1 MVFTVLSS
9 VPARPHLFA
18 GIVLLLAAT
27 ACPSQVQEP
36 SSSSPSSTLQETIAN
51 EVQEIKLD
59 TDQHRSDDHLGFL
72 WARLAANYR
81 LAGNFATSE
90 SAYFKALGLLDHGS
104 VARRNYGTTLD
115 NLAMLYLSYER
126 FDDAEKYLKRALEVR
141 KEVGLPLDLA
151 RTEQH
156 MSEMDLIRHNF
167 KEAENRAA
175 RALQTML
182 DQNDPNQLEIIAAL
196 NSLTYSRCMR
206 GHCEQGAMDALR
218 SLDTARS
225 AFGEDSVQAACALL
239 AVGFAEW
246 RLGRLEAADETM
258 RKAVNMM
265 KAHLPADNKTVLLAM
280 RQYRDYLRGVHR
292 EREAEDIDRDLLAAH
307 TREPVCPNCINVR
320 SLSNTLR

>member
-9 VPARPHLFA
+9 VPAGPRLFA
-18 GIVLLLAAT
+18 GIVVLLAAV

-36 SSSSPSSTLQETIAN
+36 SGPTSTLQETIAN
-51 EVQEIKLD
+51 EIQEIKRD
-59 TDQHRSDDHLGFL
+59 TDQHCSDNHLGFL
-72 WARLAANYR
+72 WARLAAKYR
-81 LAGNFATSE
+81 MAGDFAASE
-90 SAYFKALGLLDHGS
+90 SAYFKALGLLDHS
-104 VARRNYGTTLD
+104 LDARRNYATTLD
-115 NLAMLYLSYER
+115 NLAMLYFSYER

-141 KEVGLPLDLA
+141 KGLDLPLDQA

-156 MSEMDLIRHNF
+156 MSEMNLVRHNY

-182 DQNDPNQLEIIAAL
+182 DQNDPNQLDVVAAL

-206 GHCEQGAMDALR
+206 GHCEQGALDASR

-225 AFGEDSVQAACALL
+225 AFGEDSVPTACALL

-265 KAHLPADNKTVLLAM
+265 KAHLPPDSKTVVLAM
-280 RQYRDYLRGVHR
+280 RQYRNYLRGVHR
-292 EREAEDIDRDLLAAH
+292 DREAEGIERDLLAARS
-307 TREPVCPNCINVR
+307 RETACSNCINVR